1 MTAMDKLM
9 SCALCPNICR
19 FVCPMEEVW
28 ATESSSPSGKAR
40 TALLLLQGQIP
51 WNRENVKTL
60 YQCLTCW
67 ASKEPCPF
75 DDLIIGDLLVEV
87 RKEAVKRGV
96 IIPEVAAIMDSLKKY
111 DNPYGEKRARV
122 KAPLK
127 EAELVYFPGCTAE
140 LREKEIV
147 SATIAVLQRAG
158 VNAHILNGFCCGW
171 PALQMGDEE
180 GFLRLAKRIESALEA
195 CKGKILLVGCPSCF
209 EYLTKIYPER
219 GIDLKV
225 KVVHESTFFLDLL
238 KDGKIPVKAIRE
250 RVAYHDPCALGRK
263 MGIYDEPREVL
274 HSLGLQVVEPEKT
287 REFATCC
294 GGGGIVE
301 KSLKVAQKRKEELL
315 STGAELFVT
324 ACPTCKMMFNKTK
337 LEVQDLSELLA
348 KSLE

>member
-1 MTAMDKLM
+1 
-9 SCALCPNICR
+9 
-19 FVCPMEEVW
+19 MEEVW

-40 TALLLLQGQIP
+40 TALLLLQGQIS
-51 WNRENVKTL
+51 WNKENVKVL

-75 DDLIIGDLLVEV
+75 EDLIVGDLLVEV

-96 IIPEVAAIMDSLKKY
+96 IIPEVAAIIDSLRKY
-111 DNPYGEKRARV
+111 DNPYGEKMVRV
-122 KAPLK
+122 EAPSK

-140 LREKEIV
+140 LREKKII

-158 VNAHILNGFCCGW
+158 VKFHVMKGLCCGW

-180 GFLRLAKRIESALEA
+180 GFLRLAKRIENALED
-195 CKGKILLVGCPSCF
+195 CEGKILLVGCPSCF

-238 KDGKIPVKAIRE
+238 KDGKIRVKTVGE
-250 RVAYHDPCALGRK
+250 RIAYHDPCALGRK

-274 HSLGLQVVEPEKT
+274 HSLGMQVVEPEKT

-294 GGGGIVE
+294 GGGGMVE
-301 KSLKVAQKRKEELL
+301 KSGKVAEKRKRELL
-315 STGAELFVT
+315 STGSELFVT
-324 ACPTCKMMFNKTK
+324 ACPTCKMMLNKTK
-337 LEVQDLSELLA
+337 LEIQDLSELLA

>member
-1 MTAMDKLM
+1 MAVMDKLM

-19 FVCPMEEVW
+19 FICPMEEVW

-51 WNRENVKTL
+51 WNKENVKIL

-75 DDLIIGDLLVEV
+75 EDLIIGDLLVEV

-96 IIPEVAAIMDSLKKY
+96 IIPEVAVVMDSLKEY
-111 DNPYGEKRARV
+111 DNPYGEKRE
-122 KAPLK
+122 KFEPPMK
-127 EAELVYFPGCTAE
+127 EAEFMYFPGCTAE
-140 LREKEIV
+140 LREKEII
-147 SATIAVLQRAG
+147 SATITVLKKAG
-158 VNAHILNGFCCGW
+158 VNAHILKGLCCGW

-180 GFLRLAKRIESALEA
+180 GFLRLAKRTEGAIEA
-195 CKGKILLVGCPSCF
+195 CKGQILFVSCPSCF

-219 GIDLKV
+219 GLDLKV
-225 KVVHESTFFLDLL
+225 KVVHTSTFFLNLL

-263 MGIYDEPREVL
+263 MGIYDEPRVVL
-274 HSLGLQVVEPEKT
+274 HSLGLKVIEPEKT

-294 GGGGIVE
+294 GGGGLVE

-324 ACPTCKMMFNKTK
+324 ACPTCKMMFNKAK
-337 LEVQDLSELLA
+337 LKVQDLSELLA
-348 KSLE
+348 MSLG

>member
-1 MTAMDKLM
+1 MATIDKLM

-19 FVCPMEEVW
+19 YVCPMEEVW

-51 WNRENVKTL
+51 WNKENVKIL

-75 DDLIIGDLLVEV
+75 EDLIIGDLLVEV

-96 IIPEVAAIMDSLKKY
+96 IIPEVAATMDSLEKY
-111 DNPYGEKRARV
+111 DNPYGEKRERV
-122 KAPLK
+122 RIPLK

-140 LREKEIV
+140 LREKEII
-147 SATIAVLQRAG
+147 SATIAVLQKAG
-158 VNAHILNGFCCGW
+158 TNADILKGLCCGW
-171 PALQMGDEE
+171 PALQMGDEK
-180 GFLRLAKRIESALEA
+180 GFFQLAKKTEKTLEG
-195 CKGKILLVGCPSCF
+195 CKGKILLVSCPSCF
-209 EYLTKIYPER
+209 EYLTKIYPEK
-219 GIDLKV
+219 GIDLNAKA
-225 KVVHESTFFLDLL
+225 VHTSTFFLNLL

-274 HSLGLQVVEPEKT
+274 HLLGMQLIEPEKT

-294 GGGGIVE
+294 GGGGTVE
-301 KSLKVAQKRKEELL
+301 KSLKVAQKRKNELL

-324 ACPTCKMMFNKTK
+324 ACPTCKMMLNKTK
-337 LEVQDLSELLA
+337 LKVHDLSELVA
-348 KSLE
+348 ESLG